1 MGAFGANVK
10 TATQSHRGPQDN
22 QAASGGALNLKA
34 MTSATALSGT
44 NGAECARVTGDTW
57 QIRTGNKTE
66 TISGWSHLTVSGDEI
81 HKILKNYTFRV
92 NGTTNDTRV
101 DVHNQTNIAPRNDC
115 FMHTRSEIHHQPE
128 CREQKTEDNEKGN
141 DIFKYDS
148 KVFAWHLLMIDTFG
162 MRFEFNTTM
171 NFEKKLLNVGAN
183 IFVIEDRA
191 FAVEMEE
198 IKGSLGALATEIKAG
213 KIKAAATHI
222 KAIAGNINAGIALN
236 ADSPFG

>member
-1 MGAFGANVK
+1 MAFGGDVQTQTRANG
-10 TATQSHRGPQDN
+10 APQDN
-22 QAASGGALNLKA
+22 APKRFGSLSAGA
-34 MTSATALSGT
+34 MTSVTALAGT
-44 NGAECARVTGDTW
+44 NGVDVAKVTGDTW
-57 QIRTGNKTE
+57 FQRTGNETE
-66 TISGWSHLTVSGDEI
+66 NISGWLHLTVSGDEV
-81 HKILKNYTFRV
+81 HKILGNLTHRV
-92 NGTTNDTRV
+92 VGTTNDTRV
-101 DVHNQTNIAPRNDC
+101 DTHNQTNIAPRNDC
-115 FMHTRSEIHHQPE
+115 FMHTRTEVHHQPE

-141 DIFKYDS
+141 DVFHVDS

-171 NFEKKLLNVGAN
+171 NFEKKFINVGAN

-191 FAVEMEE
+191 FAVEMAE
-198 IKGSLGALATEIKAG
+198 IKGSLGALGTEIKAG